1 MDLNINEAFADLFII
16 VNGKPT
22 QLNVIG
28 AIKVEDRELVVLSDM
43 EGLVGQDEYM
53 VYEIIRNEENI
64 TLTEIRDMEF
74 YNHVCDMW
82 ETYLDELEDTEI
94 DS

>member
-1 MDLNINEAFADLFII
+1 MGVNINEAFADLFII